1 MSKFTK
7 FAVGAVAL
15 VAIFVA
21 AKASATVVVPPTLK
35 VGSTGAQVMNV
46 QTVVGVT
53 ADGSFGP
60 MTKAAVVAWQTA
72 HGLTADGAV
81 GPMTA
86 AAMNGTSGSG
96 SGSLPAGCTST
107 SGFSPSTGLPCS
119 GSTSG
124 PTGPLAGTDGSISD
138 VNELSQYSAEEVGE
152 GQEDIKVLGFEVE
165 ASNDGDISIS
175 SARISFTITNA
186 SGSDNLDD
194 YVDSIALWMG
204 STKVGSADASDFSED
219 SGVYTKTV
227 SFSNAVVTADETEK
241 FYITVDAAGS
251 FDSGDIDSEVVT
263 VDVEN
268 LRFKDGSGVTTTE
281 TGYDLDGMDVSIAF
295 VSFSASADTELKIS
309 TDSSTPEA
317 DIVMVDDSSSTDGVV
332 LLKGKLTLDGDSDV
346 VIDEFPVSFSPV
358 GANINV
364 MVDSLHLIIDGEEFT
379 ESVPSMFDGSTASL
393 TFDNLDFAMDAGDV
407 IEFEVVA
414 DMTDMDGT
422 IFAEGDTLEAN
433 VTASN
438 RDLMDVENQEGD
450 QLADSSEKSGTAN
463 GEAQEFRTEGIMVTL
478 VSTSTSVTS
487 GTSANDDL
495 GKFVIKFKVKAIGST
510 MYVSSVAAASLTTTG
525 DGAIVGVE
533 RSGTATI
540 GGVSVTVV
548 NSTDTDMTA
557 NGNYEISDGGEE
569 TLEMTTTIQLP
580 TVGAAGQY
588 RALLRALD
596 WSATDDAV
604 IAGAGYTTNLDS
616 FKTSYEA
623 LN

>member
-1 MSKFTK
+1 MTKFTK
-7 FAVGAVAL
+7 FAVSAVAL

-21 AKASATVVVPPTLK
+21 AKASATIVVPPTLK
-35 VGSTGAQVMNV
+35 VGSTGTQVMNV
-46 QTVVGVT
+46 QTVVGAV

-60 MTKAAVVAWQTA
+60 MTKAKVATWQSA
-72 HGLTADGAV
+72 HGLTVDGVV

-86 AAMNGTSGSG
+86 AAMNGASGSG
-96 SGSLPAGCTST
+96 TLPAGCTST

-119 GSTSG
+119 GSTGGS
-124 PTGPLAGTDGSISD
+124 TGPLAGTDGSISD

-152 GQEDIKVLGFEVE
+152 GQNDIKIVGFEVE

-194 YVDSIALWMG
+194 YVDSIAVWEG

-227 SFSNAVVTADETEK
+227 SFSNAVVKADDTEK

-251 FDSGDIDSEVVT
+251 FDSGDIDSEVIT
-263 VDVEN
+263 ADVEN

-281 TGYDLDGMDVSIAF
+281 TGYDLDGMDVSVAF

-309 TDSSTPEA
+309 TSSSTPEA

-332 LLKGKLTLDGDSDV
+332 LLKGKLTLDGDSDI
-346 VIDEFPVSFSPV
+346 VIDEFPISFSPV

-364 MVDSLHLIIDGEEFT
+364 MADSLHLVIDGEEYT

-407 IEFEVVA
+407 VEFEVVA
-414 DMTDMDGT
+414 DMTDMDGS

-463 GEAQEFRTEGIMVTL
+463 GEAQEFRTEGIAVTL
-478 VSTSTSVTS
+478 SSTSASVTA
-487 GTSANDDL
+487 GNSASDDL
-495 GKFVIKFKVKAIGST
+495 GEFTIKFKVKAVGNT
-510 MYVSSVAAASLTTTG
+510 VYVSSVAAASLTTTG
-525 DGAIVGVE
+525 NGAIAGVE

-548 NSTDTDMTA
+548 NSTDSDMTA
-557 NGNYEISDGGEE
+557 NGNYEIQDGDEE
-569 TLEMTTTIQLP
+569 TFEMTTTVQLP
-580 TVGAAGQY
+580 TAGAAGQY

-596 WSATDDAV
+596 WSVTDDAV

-616 FKTSYEA
+616 FKTSYKA